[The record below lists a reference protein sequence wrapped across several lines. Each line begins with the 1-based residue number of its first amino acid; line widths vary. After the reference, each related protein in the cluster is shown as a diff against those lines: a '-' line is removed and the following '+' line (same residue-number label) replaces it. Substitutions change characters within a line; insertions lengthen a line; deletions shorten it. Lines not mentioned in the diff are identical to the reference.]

1 MATAKETRDRAIR
14 PPAVSIETMAK
25 PSDLKDTAKSWQT
38 MVDSNHAL
46 LQRKSGHDVSWW
58 VERARAAGLKK

>member
-1 MATAKETRDRAIR
+1 
-14 PPAVSIETMAK
+14 MAK